1 MNDCN
6 IAGSIAHQRSEFAVI
21 DPFYCTVRMMP
32 PLDIRNHAAPW
43 LYGDGELECRCLQRL
58 RRRTIEAKLKVG
70 YPGEFHQP
78 AEHVWFRHPAVSAD
92 IILLRAS
99 GAVTIRL
106 DDLEIYCAENQK
118 LPHKIILP
126 ADLSGPACLHIELLA
141 GDDLPAL
148 LIEAGQYS
156 TGGKGWEWSNDGI
169 TWESPVAFQQT
180 GSGLPPHHSE
190 PAETVLSPVGQ
201 DGELFDF
208 GRELFGTVTVRCV
221 DKPEIEA
228 GESPSEARNNVADD
242 CEQPVTV
249 IAGGNGEWRSEHP
262 LAFRYLR
269 IGGCATAAD
278 IACRAQFYPVRYRG
292 SFACSDKQLTRIW
305 MNSAYTLR
313 LCMQDFILDGIKRDR
328 LPWVGDLT
336 MSMMVDAYA
345 FGDAEIVR
353 RSLTALGRAGIEHK
367 HLNGIIDYSLWWI
380 IAHDYFQRYFGD
392 MEYLRRE
399 WLRIKAM
406 LACLESHC
414 DAGGMLVKGTDDW
427 LFIDWVEGDKLTAL
441 QMLWRWAQDSA
452 ARLAERLGERA
463 CASHWRN
470 RAERLGVI
478 LQEQAWDVEHN
489 YWRGI
494 PGNASSAPS
503 RHAHF
508 ISVVSGLALPGQ
520 MAAIRNVLLGNVA
533 SPVGTPYM
541 AGFENIALAKL
552 GAVDEITERVN
563 SYWGGMLERGATT
576 FWEAYDPGQHGD
588 AAYSFYGRPFGKSLC
603 HAWSAGPAAFLPM
616 GILGLEPLADGW
628 RRFAVAPDLG
638 TLTWAAAT
646 VPTPQGEIEVLV
658 EDGIMSLRI
667 PPGMVAEWRGRDFT
681 GEVRISYLTDI
692 INLTGD
698 K

>member
-1 MNDCN
+1 MNDSN
-6 IAGSIAHQRSEFAVI
+6 LVLSLAHQRAEFAVI
-21 DPFYCTVRMMP
+21 DPLYCPYRMMP
-32 PLDIRNHAAPW
+32 VPDIRNNVPPW
-43 LYGDGELECRCLQRL
+43 LYGYGEFECWRLQQLRC
-58 RRRTIEAKLKVG
+58 RTIEAKLKVG

-78 AEHVWFRHPAVSAD
+78 AGHVWFRHQVVSAAA
-92 IILLRAS
+92 IVLRAS
-99 GAVTIRL
+99 GAVTIRI
-106 DDLEIYCAENQK
+106 DRLEIYRAGNQNQ
-118 LPHKIILP
+118 PHKIALP
-126 ADLSGPACLHIELLA
+126 ADLSKSACLYIELMA
-141 GDDLPAL
+141 GNGLPAL
-148 LIEAGQYS
+148 LIEDGPYS
-156 TGGKGWEWSNDGI
+156 TDGKGWEWSNDSI
-169 TWESPVAFQQT
+169 NWESAKAFPQT
-180 GSGLPPHHSE
+180 SSGLPPHRAE
-190 PAETVLSPVGQ
+190 PAETVLPPVGQ
-201 DGELFDF
+201 DGDLFDF
-208 GRELFGTVTVRCV
+208 GRELFGTVTVRCI
-221 DKPEIEA
+221 DRPEIEA
-228 GESPSEARNNVADD
+228 GESPAEARNTVAEN

-269 IGGCATAAD
+269 VGGGARAED

-292 SFACSDKQLTRIW
+292 AFACSDQQLTRIW
-305 MNSAYTLR
+305 ANSAYTLR

-353 RSLTALGRAGIEHK
+353 RSLTALGRSGIEHK

-380 IAHDYFQRYFGD
+380 VAHDCFQRYFGD
-392 MEYLRRE
+392 MAYLRRE
-399 WLRIKAM
+399 WPRIKAM
-406 LACLESHC
+406 LACLEFRC
-414 DAGGMLVKGTDDW
+414 DAAGMLITSADDW

-452 ARLAERLGERA
+452 AKLAERLGESA
-463 CASHWRN
+463 CASYWN
-470 RAERLGVI
+470 DRAGRLALILHER
-478 LQEQAWDVEHN
+478 AWDTQHN
-489 YWRGI
+489 FWPGI
-494 PGNASSAPS
+494 PGDASSAPS

-508 ISVVSGLALPGQ
+508 ISVVSGLARPEQ
-520 MAAIRNVLLGNVA
+520 MAPIRGVLLGSVA

-541 AGFENIALAKL
+541 AGFENIALSKL
-552 GAVDEITERVN
+552 GAVDEMTARVK

-576 FWEAYDPGQHGD
+576 FWEAYDPEQQGS
-588 AAYSFYGRPFGKSLC
+588 AAYSFYSRPFGKSLC

-638 TLTWAAAT
+638 TLAWAAAT

-667 PPGMVAEWRGRDFT
+667 PSGTVAVWNGRDFT
-681 GEVRISYLTDI
+681 GEVRIPYLTEI
-692 INLTGD
+692 VNLTGD